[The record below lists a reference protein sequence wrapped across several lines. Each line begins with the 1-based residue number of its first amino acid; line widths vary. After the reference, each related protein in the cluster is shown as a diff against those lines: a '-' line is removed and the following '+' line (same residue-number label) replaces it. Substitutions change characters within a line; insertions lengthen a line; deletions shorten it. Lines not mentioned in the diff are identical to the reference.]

1 MLSRPSSISARVT
14 IPATAS
20 ARLAPVT
27 MLRVFL
33 PFALGYYF
41 SYLVRNVNAVIAP
54 DLVGELGLT
63 AASLGLLTSVYFFAF
78 AAFQLPLG
86 VLLDRY
92 GPRRV
97 EAVMLLFAAIG
108 SVVFALSDSLAGL
121 TMGRALLGLGVSA
134 GLMAAFKANTLWIPP
149 DRAAFVNGCVMTA
162 GGLGALTA
170 TAPVEALLGV
180 GGWRGVFWVFA
191 LIAALAAVLI
201 HTVVPRRA
209 EEAAHGSGETF
220 ADALRGVAQV
230 FSSRVFWHVVPACTL
245 AQAGFMSIQG
255 LWLGPWFHDVAGMD
269 QAGAAQRL
277 LWVAVAMVAG
287 FFTLGAIASRL
298 VRHGVS
304 TLWVAAGA
312 FAAFMLTLLALL
324 FVSVGWA
331 TPLWI
336 LFGYFGTCGVLFY
349 PYLTAR
355 FPTRLSGRVITG
367 LNVFTFGGAFL
378 LQWGMGELIEFWPGG
393 TPGSYL
399 QEGYRAAFASVLLL
413 QVLAFAWL
421 LFARE
426 RKPIAS

>member
-1 MLSRPSSISARVT
+1 
-14 IPATAS
+14 
-20 ARLAPVT
+20 

-41 SYLVRNVNAVIAP
+41 SYLIRNVNAVIAP
-54 DLVGELGLT
+54 DLVGELGLS

-97 EAVMLLFAAIG
+97 EAVLLLFAAAG

-121 TMGRALLGLGVSA
+121 TLGRALLGLGVSA
-134 GLMAAFKANTLWIPP
+134 GLMAAFKANTMWIPP
-149 DRAAFVNGCVMTA
+149 DRAAFVNGCVMSA

-170 TAPVEALLGV
+170 TAPVEAMLGIV
-180 GGWRGVFWVFA
+180 GWRGVFWVFA
-191 LIAALAAVLI
+191 VIAAMAALLI
-201 HTVVPRRA
+201 YTVVPRRP
-209 EEAAHGSGETF
+209 EEAAHGSGETIS
-220 ADALRGVAQV
+220 DALRGVVQV
-230 FSSRVFWHVVPACTL
+230 FSSRAFWHVVPASTL

-255 LWLGPWFHDVAGMD
+255 LWVGPWLLDVAGLD

-277 LWVAVAMVAG
+277 LWMAVAMVAG

-304 TLWVAAGA
+304 TLWVAASA

-324 FVSVGWA
+324 FVPLAWA
-331 TPLWI
+331 TPVWI

-349 PYLTAR
+349 PYMTAR
-355 FPTRLSGRVITG
+355 FPTHLSGRVITG

-378 LQWGMGELIEFWPGG
+378 LQWGMGELIELWPGSE
-393 TPGSYL
+393 PGSYL
-399 QEGYRAAFASVLLL
+399 AQGYRVAFASVLSL
-413 QVLAFAWL
+413 QALSLGWL
-421 LFARE
+421 LLARE
-426 RKPIAS
+426 RRAR